1 LYKKILVPIDGSES
15 SLKALRHALA
25 LARTHSSNIT
35 VLSVIEELKLPFGAE
50 YMLWA
55 NESHNELI
63 RSTLESLNRETKKIM
78 EQEPDLDVDAEIRE
92 GVPAKVIV
100 QTALDENYDLIVIG
114 KRGMGVLEELV
125 MGNIARKVV
134 DLSKVPVTIIP

>member
-15 SLKALRHALA
+15 SLKALRHTLA
-25 LARTHSSNIT
+25 LARTHSSTIT

-92 GVPAKVIV
+92 GVPANVIV
-100 QTALDENYDLIVIG
+100 QMALDEDYDLIVIG

>member
-1 LYKKILVPIDGSES
+1 
-15 SLKALRHALA
+15 
-25 LARTHSSNIT
+25 
-35 VLSVIEELKLPFGAE
+35 
-50 YMLWA
+50 MLWA

>member
-1 LYKKILVPIDGSES
+1 
-15 SLKALRHALA
+15 
-25 LARTHSSNIT
+25 
-35 VLSVIEELKLPFGAE
+35 
-50 YMLWA
+50 MLWA

-92 GVPAKVIV
+92 GVPANVIV